1 MIYIGIDVAKYKH
14 DCCIVD
20 SDGVI
25 INDSLRISNT
35 RKGFDMLYSNII
47 SILPNKD
54 ISNVKIGLES
64 TGHYSTNLQNFL
76 YAKGFQL
83 SILNPLATNLF
94 RKAQTLRKTKTDKTD
109 ALVIAK
115 MLFSDDT
122 KSYSPVSY
130 QIQELKSLTRHRYRL
145 IGYRSKLKVSINRL
159 IDIIFPELPNHVWS
173 IHQSSSYALLSELSN
188 PTEISNCHI
197 TKLTNLLQK
206 ASYGKYGKSKAIEI
220 KEAAKTSIGT
230 STRSLSFELK
240 QTIRLINSVQAEVD
254 ALDNQIK
261 EVILEINSPIMS
273 IPGISYT
280 LASII
285 LAEIGDID
293 RFSEPAKLLAFAGL
307 DPSTYQSGKYNATH
321 TPMVK
326 RGSTYLRWAILTA
339 ARTVSMR
346 DSTFSGYLAKK
357 QSEGKHYYIA
367 MSHVAKKLIR
377 VIFYLL
383 KNNTAF
389 VPQM

>member
-1 MIYIGIDVAKYKH
+1 MIYIGIDVAKAKH
-14 DCCIVD
+14 DCCIID
-20 SDGVI
+20 SNGVI
-25 INDSLRISNT
+25 INDSLRISNS
-35 RKGFDMLYSNII
+35 REGFELLYS
-47 SILPNKD
+47 SILSVLPNKD

-64 TGHYSTNLQNFL
+64 TGHYSTNLQNYL
-76 YAKGFQL
+76 YAKGFHL

-145 IGYRSKLKVSINRL
+145 IGYRSRLKLSITRL
-159 IDIIFPELPNHVWS
+159 IDIIFPELPKYVWS
-173 IHQSSSYALLSELSN
+173 IHQVSVYALLSELPS
-188 PTEISNCHI
+188 PKEISNCHL
-197 TKLTNLLQK
+197 TKLTNLLAK
-206 ASYGKYGKSKAIEI
+206 STKGKYSRAKAIEI
-220 KEAAKTSIGT
+220 KEVASNSIGT
-230 STRSLSFELK
+230 STRSLSFEL
-240 QTIRLINSVQAEVD
+240 QQIIRLIRSVQAEID
-254 ALDNQIK
+254 ALDKQIK
-261 EVILEINSPIMS
+261 DVVIEIDSPLMS

-293 RFSEPAKLLAFAGL
+293 RFTDPAKLLAFSGL

-339 ARTVSMR
+339 SRTVSMR
-346 DSTFSGYLAKK
+346 DSTFGDYLAKK

-383 KNNTAF
+383 KNNTSF
-389 VPQM
+389 VSQI

>member
-1 MIYIGIDVAKYKH
+1 MIFIGIDVAKDKH
-14 DCCIVD
+14 DCCIID

-25 INDSLRISNT
+25 LNDSLRISNSHE
-35 RKGFDMLYSNII
+35 GFELLYS
-47 SILPNKD
+47 SILSVLPDKD

-64 TGHYSTNLQNFL
+64 TGHYSTNIQNFL
-76 YAKGFQL
+76 YAKGFKL
-83 SILNPLATNLF
+83 YIFNPLATNLF

-145 IGYRSKLKVSINRL
+145 IGYRSKLKISIRRL
-159 IDIIFPELPNHVWS
+159 IDIIFPEFPGLVWS
-173 IHQSSSYALLSELSN
+173 IHQSSSYALLSELPS
-188 PTEISNCHI
+188 PKDISSCHL
-197 TKLTNLLQK
+197 TKLTNTISK
-206 ASYGKYGKSKAIEI
+206 ASRGKYGRSKAISI
-220 KEAAKTSIGT
+220 KEVASNSIGT
-230 STRSLSFELK
+230 STRSLSFELQ
-240 QTIRLINSVQAEVD
+240 QTIRLIQSIQVEIDV
-254 ALDNQIK
+254 LDLQIK
-261 EVILEINSPIMS
+261 EVVTEIDSPIMT

-280 LASII
+280 LAAII
-285 LAEIGDID
+285 LAEIGDIEK
-293 RFSEPAKLLAFAGL
+293 FNNPAKLLAFSGL
-307 DPSTYQSGKYNATH
+307 DPSTYQSGKYTASH

-326 RGSTYLRWAILTA
+326 RGSAYLRWAMLTA

-346 DSTFSGYLAKK
+346 DTTFSIYLSKK

-383 KNNTAF
+383 KTNTAF
-389 VPQM
+389 APQM